1 MNPHFE
7 LTMTERFEFSGDP
20 ELRDRLTR
28 ALHRVIDPEMALD
41 VVELGLV
48 YSVQAGPEGAHVRVT
63 MTSAAC
69 PVAEFIVDEIGHEL
83 RAELGDTAPV
93 DVDLVWDPPWT
104 PERMSESARATMGW
118 S

>member
-1 MNPHFE
+1 ME
-7 LTMTERFEFSGDP
+7 KRFEYTGDP
-20 ELRDRLTR
+20 ILEERLTR

-48 YSVQAGPEGAHVRVT
+48 YSVRAGPEGAHVRVT

-69 PVAEFIVDEIGHEL
+69 PVSEFIVDEIAHEL
-83 RAELGDTAPV
+83 RAELGESAPV

-104 PERMSESARATMGW
+104 PERMSESARAAMGW
-118 S
+118 G

>member
-1 MNPHFE
+1 MS
-7 LTMTERFEFSGDP
+7 MDERFEYSGDP
-20 ELRDRLTR
+20 ALRERVTQ

-48 YSVQAGPEGAHVRVT
+48 YSIQAGAEGAHVRVT

-83 RAELGDTAPV
+83 RAELGESAPV
-93 DVDLVWDPPWT
+93 DVDLVWDPPWS
-104 PERMSESARATMGW
+104 PERMSERARATMGW